1 MATWSQLCPGQQSQ
15 KQALTPEQ
23 EKRKVTVRTGQT
35 RKALSWGAPPRLLG
49 LALTLVTMRGV
60 WKSLPPEIRKP
71 QGAGP
76 TTSTV
81 SAIPEAERMER
92 WSWPAA
98 PQGDAV
104 KWRRGV
110 CDRPL
115 EQPVRG

>member
-1 MATWSQLCPGQQSQ
+1 MATWPQLYPGQQSQ

-23 EKRKVTVRTGQT
+23 KKKRKVSVGTGQT
-35 RKALSWGAPPRLLG
+35 GKNLTLGAPPHLLE
-49 LALTLVTMRGV
+49 LALTLVTMIGV

-92 WSWPAA
+92 WS
-98 PQGDAV
+98 Q
-104 KWRRGV
+104 
-110 CDRPL
+110 PL
-115 EQPVRG
+115 SSPGGCCEVEVRCV